1 MLSGKKPLRRQR
13 KTVVKAFLD
22 TSAILRLLIKDDA
35 GKCEAVKK
43 LIQTSRQKGIAL
55 HILSITTLEIVWV
68 LEKVYKLNKV
78 AIAEIAEA
86 MMNTPQLK
94 IELESAFRKAIRA
107 YAEKNVK
114 FADAV
119 MAYWG
124 IEENLTTVFTFDEK
138 HFKRIDGLTVKKP
151 V

>member
-1 MLSGKKPLRRQR
+1 M
-13 KTVVKAFLD
+13 
-22 TSAILRLLIKDDA
+22 
-35 GKCEAVKK
+35 
-43 LIQTSRQKGIAL
+43 
-55 HILSITTLEIVWV
+55 
-68 LEKVYKLNKV
+68 LEKVYKLSKE

-94 IELESAFRKAIRA
+94 IELESVFRQAIRA
-107 YAEKNVK
+107 YVEKNIK

-124 IEENLTTVFTFDEK
+124 IEEKLATVYTFDEK

-151 V
+151 A